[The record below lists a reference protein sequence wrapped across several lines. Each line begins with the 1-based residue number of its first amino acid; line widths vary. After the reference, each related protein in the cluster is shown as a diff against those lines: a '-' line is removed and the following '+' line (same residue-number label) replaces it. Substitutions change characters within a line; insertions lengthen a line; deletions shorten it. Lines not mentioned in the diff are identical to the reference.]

1 MTVNKGWDIEPKER
15 LEWMKVLE
23 RLGSWEKNQNADN
36 RTVDTKAHMPAGRV
50 EDIEQ
55 LGLVEEL
62 VRDYAADNRT
72 VGMKVR
78 ISVDRGWGID
88 WVEQL
93 VVRRE
98 RKQAVDNRTDG
109 MKEHISADNRWD
121 TELLER
127 LG

>member
-1 MTVNKGWDIEPKER
+1 
-15 LEWMKVLE
+15 MKILE

-72 VGMKVR
+72 VGMK
-78 ISVDRGWGID
+78 
-88 WVEQL
+88 
-93 VVRRE
+93 
-98 RKQAVDNRTDG
+98 
-109 MKEHISADNRWD
+109 EHISADNRWD
-121 TELLER
+121 IELLER

>member
-1 MTVNKGWDIEPKER
+1 
-15 LEWMKVLE
+15 MKVQE

-88 WVEQL
+88 
-93 VVRRE
+93 
-98 RKQAVDNRTDG
+98 
-109 MKEHISADNRWD
+109 
-121 TELLER
+121 
-127 LG
+127 

>member
-1 MTVNKGWDIEPKER
+1 
-15 LEWMKVLE
+15 MKILE

-36 RTVDTKAHMPAGRV
+36 RTVDTKAHMSAGRV

-72 VGMKVR
+72 VGMK
-78 ISVDRGWGID
+78 
-88 WVEQL
+88 
-93 VVRRE
+93 E
-98 RKQAVDNRTDG
+98 R
-109 MKEHISADNRWD
+109 ISADNRWD
-121 TELLER
+121 IELLER

>member
-1 MTVNKGWDIEPKER
+1 
-15 LEWMKVLE
+15 MKVLE
-23 RLGSWEKNQNADN
+23 RLGSWEKNQNVDN

-72 VGMKVR
+72 VDMKVR

-88 WVEQL
+88 
-93 VVRRE
+93 
-98 RKQAVDNRTDG
+98 
-109 MKEHISADNRWD
+109 
-121 TELLER
+121 
-127 LG
+127 